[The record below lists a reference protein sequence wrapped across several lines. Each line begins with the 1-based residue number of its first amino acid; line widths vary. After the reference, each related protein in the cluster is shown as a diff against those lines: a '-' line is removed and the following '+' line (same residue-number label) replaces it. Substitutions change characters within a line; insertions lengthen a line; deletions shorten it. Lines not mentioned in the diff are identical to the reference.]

1 MTEVDHEQLVD
12 ICYRVFAGRQ
22 KPDPRRGF
30 RWVPGQR
37 DLNGLLVSVEDAAVL
52 KQVTRDQIQAPA
64 REAVARVLGDVGQ
77 ADEDFKWDVWF
88 IDRLECWVESR
99 RSEREI
105 IAAYKEMFDKVWYCR
120 SHPDNKVWVDCDDRR
135 RHDPEVGKEGRKR
148 IEDKYGRD
156 ELREPISSPYEYG
169 RLCGRL
175 EALGW
180 VMSYGEWGDDHLL
193 ET

>member
-30 RWVPGQR
+30 RWVPGRR

-135 RHDPEVGKEGRKR
+135 RHDPEVGKEGQTYRR
-148 IEDKYGRD
+148 QIRQ
-156 ELREPISSPYEYG
+156 R
-169 RLCGRL
+169 RT
-175 EALGW
+175 A
-180 VMSYGEWGDDHLL
+180 
-193 ET
+193 